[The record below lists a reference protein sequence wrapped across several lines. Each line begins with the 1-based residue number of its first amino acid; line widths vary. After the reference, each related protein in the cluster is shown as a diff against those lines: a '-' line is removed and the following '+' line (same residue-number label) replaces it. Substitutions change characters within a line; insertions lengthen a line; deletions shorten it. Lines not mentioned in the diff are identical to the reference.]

1 MNQTVTKSLVKYINA
16 DQDDWDEHLESVL
29 FSYRTSVHATTK
41 YTPFF
46 LMYGREAVLPIQLHT
61 SNVDNGHAIPEIESE
76 AQRHAARLDT
86 IRTETFMKVASN
98 IENAQAKQKLYY
110 DRKHAK
116 AEFKLG
122 SPVLLRNMRK
132 LSRKGGKMDDEWIGP
147 FTIAEVCDKGLYLLK
162 NEHGKVLKKL
172 YNSIQL
178 KTYEERQIHE
188 AASDLGQVHAGASD
202 EEIASKIEQDFTAS
216 HNEESASK
224 ERLAIGV
231 TDSHNEKIYGSEIST
246 RELLHE
252 QLFSPQL
259 FRLWRTGANE
269 LAFNPA
275 EDDDD
280 FDVSYSVFNTL
291 FYVRYVN
298 LYTRT
303 CIS

>member
-1 MNQTVTKSLVKYINA
+1 
-16 DQDDWDEHLESVL
+16 
-29 FSYRTSVHATTK
+29 
-41 YTPFF
+41 
-46 LMYGREAVLPIQLHT
+46 
-61 SNVDNGHAIPEIESE
+61 
-76 AQRHAARLDT
+76 
-86 IRTETFMKVASN
+86 
-98 IENAQAKQKLYY
+98 
-110 DRKHAK
+110 
-116 AEFKLG
+116 
-122 SPVLLRNMRK
+122 
-132 LSRKGGKMDDEWIGP
+132 MDDEWIGP

>member
-1 MNQTVTKSLVKYINA
+1 M
-16 DQDDWDEHLESVL
+16 
-29 FSYRTSVHATTK
+29 
-41 YTPFF
+41 
-46 LMYGREAVLPIQLHT
+46 
-61 SNVDNGHAIPEIESE
+61 
-76 AQRHAARLDT
+76 
-86 IRTETFMKVASN
+86 
-98 IENAQAKQKLYY
+98 
-110 DRKHAK
+110 
-116 AEFKLG
+116 
-122 SPVLLRNMRK
+122 
-132 LSRKGGKMDDEWIGP
+132 
-147 FTIAEVCDKGLYLLK
+147 
-162 NEHGKVLKKL
+162 
-172 YNSIQL
+172 

-188 AASDLGQVHAGASD
+188 AASDLGQVHAGA
-202 EEIASKIEQDFTAS
+202 KIEQDFTAS

-246 RELLHE
+246 HELLHE

-259 FRLWRTGANE
+259 FRLWQTGANE

-303 CIS
+303 SIS